1 MRIIR
6 LPILRILL
14 IGILFLLYSCNSKVN
29 SKDYEGIWHEIV
41 KQNKDF
47 VIIDCGY
54 DNQIIEIVKDSLF
67 DYGIMEENK
76 SLINHKKNENKQT
89 FYFLDKQEKTFYKFS
104 WVNESME
111 IIKCELINDK
121 QKIFE
126 KYFIKKTG
134 IDKVKHIKGSS
145 IDCLTDEDVGDK
157 INDTFVFENGNKT
170 VLIQNTNC
178 LSIKD
183 NNDLILLNNCYD
195 DVIIKIRHI
204 KGNFIPLTF
213 ISGNNSIDIDFYDD
227 INDWTS
233 NSLTYYFNGAVNKN
247 EQFKISLKNF
257 NFNDVFENLN
267 LKVDKEN
274 LSINKLK
281 DKNFLNNSDVYI
293 ISDMFMSNP
302 ISNENITIY
311 NETANYFIENE
322 KYNEA
327 RIILLEIV
335 KFSPEKA
342 SLYLSLG
349 DSQWGFEDEENAKK
363 SYEKYLDLLKI
374 NKNDINKIP
383 KRVYERIK

>member
-1 MRIIR
+1 
-6 LPILRILL
+6 
-14 IGILFLLYSCNSKVN
+14 
-29 SKDYEGIWHEIV
+29 
-41 KQNKDF
+41 
-47 VIIDCGY
+47 
-54 DNQIIEIVKDSLF
+54 
-67 DYGIMEENK
+67 MEENK
-76 SLINHKKNENKQT
+76 SLINHKKNENKHT
-89 FYFLDKQEKTFYKFS
+89 FYFLDKQERSFYKFS

-134 IDKVKHIKGSS
+134 LDKVKHIKGSS
-145 IDCLTDEDVGDK
+145 IDCITDQDVGDK

-183 NNDLILLNNCYD
+183 KNDLILLNNCYD

-227 INDWTS
+227 IDDWTS
-233 NSLTYYFNGAVNKN
+233 NSLTYYFSGAVNKN

-257 NFNDVFENLN
+257 NFNDIFESLN

-281 DKNFLNNSDVYI
+281 DKNFLNNSDIYI
-293 ISDMFMSNP
+293 Y
-302 ISNENITIY
+302 IY
-311 NETANYFIENE
+311 
-322 KYNEA
+322 
-327 RIILLEIV
+327 
-335 KFSPEKA
+335 
-342 SLYLSLG
+342 
-349 DSQWGFEDEENAKK
+349 
-363 SYEKYLDLLKI
+363 
-374 NKNDINKIP
+374 IP
-383 KRVYERIK
+383 VG